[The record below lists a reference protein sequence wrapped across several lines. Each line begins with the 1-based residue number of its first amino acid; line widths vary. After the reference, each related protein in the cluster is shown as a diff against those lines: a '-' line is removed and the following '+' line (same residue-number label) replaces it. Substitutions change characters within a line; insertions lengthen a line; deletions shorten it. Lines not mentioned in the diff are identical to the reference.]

1 MRLTKQ
7 QFIDRF
13 KPEEMV
19 ALLAAAKMSV
29 AVEAWLF
36 RFNSLTPDADG
47 TTVDLTDPRTVAG
60 LQALEMGGLISP
72 GRAIEMLS
80 ANVSSPGGLDEHEG
94 IARGASVRVLAPFDT
109 SFPEPLIVESI
120 QQSEDGSIIFIL
132 QEAGAFS
139 AVYLEPLQ

>member
-13 KPEEMV
+13 KPEEMA

-47 TTVDLTDPRTVAG
+47 TSVDLTDPRTIGG
-60 LQALEMGGLISP
+60 LHAFEMGGLISP
-72 GRAIEMLS
+72 
-80 ANVSSPGGLDEHEG
+80 VGLL
-94 IARGASVRVLAPFDT
+94 RCFQRV
-109 SFPEPLIVESI
+109 
-120 QQSEDGSIIFIL
+120 
-132 QEAGAFS
+132 
-139 AVYLEPLQ
+139 